1 MGAELAGPIRIQKK
15 IRHGR
20 ISVTLWRFNCNTTR
34 YGSIGLPRCLLEA
47 VKLNPCMTQPLHFS
61 EQPTEAPTG
70 CITTRMSLS
79 CFVLCT
85 WSQIASRTLPI
96 MLYFGKAGGHDLKDI
111 KTGILSQTKMVTP
124 KLSHHFGRV
133 SSSLRPLLLWSIQP
147 LTPHSP
153 PSFAY
158 ICEFCAIFYDQNLGP
173 QYHYIS
179 LKHTKNLQQN
189 FLDRK

>member
-70 CITTRMSLS
+70 CLTTRMGLS
-79 CFVLCT
+79 CFVLFT

-96 MLYFGKAGGHDLKDI
+96 ICY
-111 KTGILSQTKMVTP
+111 ILEKQGVMTSRISKLAFLARPKWSHQSCHTILAEFLVPSDPCCYGPYSLWPPTP
-124 KLSHHFGRV
+124 LPR
-133 SSSLRPLLLWSIQP
+133 LRTYGSVL
-147 LTPHSP
+147 
-153 PSFAY
+153 
-158 ICEFCAIFYDQNLGP
+158 C
-173 QYHYIS
+173 
-179 LKHTKNLQQN
+179 N
-189 FLDRK
+189 FLQFRPTMSL